1 MNSPKQHDQDRKMA
15 SALEWMCGFGG
26 CLELAWCGDAYSL
39 QAPAPLFG
47 LKIDVGC
54 SSLCRFNRLAPAPQW
69 CIGTLSGSVAQR
81 TLPGPAESDSAIGA
95 AAFVINTSVEE
106 FFSLIRRK
114 KGRSSS
120 STTTDELGI
129 LARHPSHLPSCKC
142 RNLEVVRMEKR
153 LRRGMLASRN
163 VFYTK

>member
-1 MNSPKQHDQDRKMA
+1 MIKTERWLVHWNGCVDLVDALSLLGVAMLTAYRPLLRCLASKSTLVAVACVNSIAWLQRR
-15 SALEWMCGFGG
+15 SGAL
-26 CLELAWCGDAYSL
+26 
-39 QAPAPLFG
+39 
-47 LKIDVGC
+47 
-54 SSLCRFNRLAPAPQW
+54 
-69 CIGTLSGSVAQR
+69 TLSGSVAQR